1 MLLPT
6 FRRGEENSDHE
17 NPVKEARPLRAGTTR
32 FGMFLTRIVP
42 RRLGPPLALWCGR
55 MFARM
60 RPGVRAI
67 VESNISPVLGTGDPR
82 RVRKIAAQAF
92 GHAALAYYE
101 LFNLPALSQDEIAGM
116 VEIEEPGLSQ
126 FQEAFRRGKG
136 IVLVSPHLSSFEL
149 AAQSLIA
156 RDFPFCFLTLP
167 DQVEGI
173 AFANRKRSHGGPRV
187 LSTGAR
193 DIREAIRFLMSG
205 GILVTGGDRPVKG
218 HGVEVEFLGRPT
230 ILPDGSAR
238 LAVRTGAA
246 LIVGAVRRENKRYKG
261 RMERIEWTRRGD
273 DDADV
278 RELTQLMARIMEST
292 IRLHP
297 EQWHLFRRLWDA

>member
-1 MLLPT
+1 
-6 FRRGEENSDHE
+6 
-17 NPVKEARPLRAGTTR
+17 
-32 FGMFLTRIVP
+32 
-42 RRLGPPLALWCGR
+42 
-55 MFARM
+55 MFARI

-67 VESNISPVLGTGDPR
+67 VESNISPALGTGDSR
-82 RVRKIAAQAF
+82 RVQKIAAQAL
-92 GHAALAYYE
+92 GHAALAYYD
-101 LFNLPALSQDEIAGM
+101 LFNLPALSQNEIASM

-126 FQEAFRRGKG
+126 FQEAYRRGKG
-136 IVLVSPHLSSFEL
+136 IVLVSPHLSSFDL

-173 AFANRKRSHGGPRV
+173 AFANRKRTHGGPRV
-187 LSTGAR
+187 LSTSAR
-193 DIREAIRFLMSG
+193 DMREAIRFLANG
-205 GILVTGGDRPVKG
+205 GILVTGGDHPVRG

-261 RMERIEWTRRGD
+261 RMERIEWTRSGD

-278 RELTQLMARIMEST
+278 RVLTQLTARFMET
-292 IRLHP
+292 NIRLHP
-297 EQWHLFRRLWDA
+297 EQWHLLRKLWDE